1 MFSSNHETTNPITL
15 GEAIERCC
23 KELETSDAFFGHG
36 TDNAWDEAVQLVL
49 AVARL
54 PANSGQEVLQSELR
68 SEQPAELRALLHRR
82 IHEQLPLPYLLGRA
96 WFAGLEFLC
105 DQRAIV
111 PRSPLAELIL
121 NGFQPWY
128 FGPAPRRVLDL
139 CCGGGCIGLAVAHY
153 YPNCQVDLVD
163 IDRDALALSHD
174 NRERLDLGEER
185 VRIIQSDGFAD
196 LDNTRYDIILT
207 NPPYVDAL
215 ELESMPREY
224 HAEPALALASG
235 ADGLDLTQSIL
246 ASALDFLSETGLLI
260 GEVGHSWRNLE
271 RRYPTVPFTWVECE
285 GGGEGVFVMSVE
297 ELQKYSDCWQ
307 D

>member
-1 MFSSNHETTNPITL
+1 M
-15 GEAIERCC
+15 
-23 KELETSDAFFGHG
+23 
-36 TDNAWDEAVQLVL
+36 L
-49 AVARL
+49 AVAQL
-54 PANSGQEVLQSELR
+54 PADSGQEVLYRELR
-68 SEQPAELRALLHRR
+68 SLQQAELLALLHRR
-82 IHEQLPLPYLLGRA
+82 IHEQVPLPYLLGRA

-105 DQRAIV
+105 DKRAIV

-128 FGPAPRRVLDL
+128 FGPAPRRILDM

-153 YPNCQVDLVD
+153 YPNCRVDLVD

-174 NRERLDLGEER
+174 NRARLELPQER

-196 LDNTRYDIILT
+196 LDDTRYDIILT

-215 ELESMPREY
+215 ALESMPREY

-235 ADGLDLTQSIL
+235 PDGLNLTRRIL
-246 ASALDFLSETGLLI
+246 ASAEEFLAETGLI
-260 GEVGHSWRNLE
+260 ICEVGHSWRTLD
-271 RRYPTVPFTWVECE
+271 RRYPTIPFTWIECE
-285 GGGEGVFVMSVE
+285 DGGEGVFVMSAQ
-297 ELQKYSDCWQ
+297 ELQKYGDCWQ